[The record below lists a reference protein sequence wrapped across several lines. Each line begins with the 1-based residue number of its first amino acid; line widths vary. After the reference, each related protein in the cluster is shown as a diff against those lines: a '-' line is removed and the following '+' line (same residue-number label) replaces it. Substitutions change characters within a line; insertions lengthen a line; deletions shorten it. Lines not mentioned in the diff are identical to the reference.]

1 MNLPIPVPSQTG
13 GPQYAQDE
21 VSCFNQI
28 DGHNHTP
35 GQGALVPLN
44 GLNVNQN
51 FNMNSLSVTNLKS
64 IQLLNQAVSP
74 GSSSLYMLGN
84 NLYWAD
90 GTGSYNVQITS
101 GNAVAVSGA
110 IGFSGLPS
118 GTASAAYVSGTGT
131 FRFQSATNTGATL
144 DIGPLKTRNTTAS
157 SNAVTITPPNP
168 LAADYTLTL
177 PNALPAS
184 TKIMRLDSSGNVSA
198 NLDIDNSTLA
208 IVSNTL
214 KVNDLGI
221 GTNQLA
227 NSSVTS
233 AKLDLTGLSI
243 SAANRTPTT
252 ATQYTFNT
260 QTPTYPARWTVV
272 GGSGA
277 LNNQLVTSFAYTPSR
292 TNVNLLCSLSQYGYG
307 GSYLY
312 WASWNGGGPG
322 PSGPYYSN
330 CYLRIY
336 FQNPNITKE
345 LLSCT
350 GGTNTQNTRI
360 IPITDTAAG
369 NVYIYFYWY
378 NDPGAGY
385 VAMFTGNLIFNF
397 VELN

>member
-28 DGHNHTP
+28 DSHNHTP
-35 GQGALVPLN
+35 GQGALIPLN

-51 FNMNSLSVTNLKS
+51 FNMNSLSITNLKS

-177 PNALPAS
+177 PGALPSNTSFVQAS
-184 TKIMRLDSSGNVSA
+184 NTGALSFLDANFILPAGIILMTGATSAPTGWLFCNGSVVSQTTYANLYAAVGSSFNTGGEGAGNFRLPNFQRKTPVGAGGTGSATLGNSVGNSGGAESVTLTTANLPSAATTVSA
-198 NLDIDNSTLA
+198 GSHKHDFT
-208 IVSNTL
+208 
-214 KVNDLGI
+214 
-221 GTNQLA
+221 
-227 NSSVTS
+227 VT
-233 AKLDLTGLSI
+233 T
-243 SAANRTPTT
+243 TPI
-252 ATQYTFNT
+252 
-260 QTPTYPARWTVV
+260 
-272 GGSGA
+272 GSGQMGYNFSVDNRLVAA
-277 LNNQLVTSFAYTPSR
+277 LIDTAYQSSAGTH
-292 TNVNLLCSLSQYGYG
+292 THTI
-307 GSYLY
+307 
-312 WASWNGGGPG
+312 
-322 PSGPYYSN
+322 SGA
-330 CYLRIY
+330 
-336 FQNPNITKE
+336 
-345 LLSCT
+345 
-350 GGTNTQNTRI
+350 
-360 IPITDTAAG
+360 TDTPV
-369 NVYIYFYWY
+369 NNIQPSLVVNYIIKY
-378 NDPGAGY
+378 
-385 VAMFTGNLIFNF
+385 
-397 VELN
+397 